1 MASTGRRRRSTAPK
15 PPKPMTIMAQVAGS
29 GTAPV
34 TDTLS
39 IAGPQQQLSRV
50 GEGANEVDGA
60 EHERDHPERCV
71 RGPALLR

>member
-1 MASTGRRRRSTAPK
+1 MPGRQWQRHHH
-15 PPKPMTIMAQVAGS
+15 GH
-29 GTAPV
+29 G
-34 TDTLS
+34 
-39 IAGPQQQLSRV
+39 QQQLSRV